1 MGTREKRYKEM
12 TALWAGF
19 PKRHRGWS
27 AVEGSAKLTPPT
39 PPGMPLSHDP
49 ANASA
54 DADDLASV
62 LQNSDAL
69 HTDIERAL
77 AEFPWGEL
85 DERRV
90 STLMLCQIA
99 FEHGVAMRAL
109 LGGGLHTSAIALLR
123 LQFEAVVRAAW
134 LLHAA
139 TDEQANRLSAPLSLE
154 SEQGAKNL
162 PSVDAM
168 IGRLERD
175 GPRGSGA
182 LLRRF
187 QVQQMRAL
195 NSFVHAGIHPVQ
207 RRATGYPEPMLRDL
221 VRISNAVAMLT
232 VVVLSELGTPV
243 PGFREAYLELH
254 QRHVKVLPALEAL

>member
-1 MGTREKRYKEM
+1 MSHE
-12 TALWAGF
+12 
-19 PKRHRGWS
+19 
-27 AVEGSAKLTPPT
+27 
-39 PPGMPLSHDP
+39 PL
-49 ANASA
+49 NAST
-54 DADDLASV
+54 DADDFATV

-69 HTDIERAL
+69 HADIECAL
-77 AEFPWGEL
+77 EEFVWGEF

-109 LGGGLHTSAIALLR
+109 LGGALHTSAIALLR

-139 TDEQANRLSAPLSLE
+139 TDEQATRLSAPLSLE

-168 IGRLERD
+168 IGRLESA

-187 QVQQMRAL
+187 QVRSMRAL

-221 VRISNAVAMLT
+221 LKNSNAVALLT
-232 VVVLSELGTPV
+232 VVVLSELSVPD
-243 PGFREAYLELH
+243 PGFHRTYLELH
-254 QRHVKVLPALEAL
+254 RRHERVLPGLEPF